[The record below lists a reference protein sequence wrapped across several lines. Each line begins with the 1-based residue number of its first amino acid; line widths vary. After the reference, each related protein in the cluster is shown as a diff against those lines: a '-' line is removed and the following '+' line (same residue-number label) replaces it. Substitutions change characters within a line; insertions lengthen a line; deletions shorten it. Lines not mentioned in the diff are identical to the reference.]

1 MPQDIDSL
9 IVEVRGQK
17 VILDVD
23 LAAVYGVPT
32 KRLNEQYRRNVDRF
46 PDDFAFQFTAEE
58 WAALRSQKATSYAG
72 QGMRSQIA
80 TASRRSVRYLPY
92 TFTEH
97 GALMAATVLNSPRV
111 QSI

>member
-80 TASRRSVRYLPY
+80 TASRRNVRYLPY
-92 TFTEH
+92 AFTEH